1 MTKSGIISKTLKK
14 WRGNY
19 FKSLILNS
27 FICIYQNSNFL
38 CNMIQRIQSVF
49 LLLIIILIATLCG
62 ISILHLVYV
71 EPESKTTE
79 YILNLFYFNKFEN
92 GLLIESNLQYDLILI
107 SSLIIGL
114 SIYVLM
120 NFKNRIKQMSFTQIN
135 LLAIIGLI
143 VAFAVKAYLFIPNFS
158 SDKMMLSSI
167 FGIAI
172 FLFIVYLNV
181 RVYVLIKKDEDLV
194 RSADRIR

>member
-1 MTKSGIISKTLKK
+1 
-14 WRGNY
+14 
-19 FKSLILNS
+19 
-27 FICIYQNSNFL
+27 
-38 CNMIQRIQSVF
+38 MIQRIQSVF
-49 LLLIIILIATLCG
+49 LLLIILLVATLCG

-79 YILNLFYFNKFEN
+79 YVLNLFYFNKLEN
-92 GLLIESNLQYDLILI
+92 GVLVESNLQYGLILL
-107 SSLIIGL
+107 SSIVIGL
-114 SIYVLM
+114 SAFVLL
-120 NFKNRIKQMSFTQIN
+120 NFKNRLKQMSFTQIN
-135 LLAIIGLI
+135 LLAIISLI

-158 SDKMMLSSI
+158 SDKMMISSI